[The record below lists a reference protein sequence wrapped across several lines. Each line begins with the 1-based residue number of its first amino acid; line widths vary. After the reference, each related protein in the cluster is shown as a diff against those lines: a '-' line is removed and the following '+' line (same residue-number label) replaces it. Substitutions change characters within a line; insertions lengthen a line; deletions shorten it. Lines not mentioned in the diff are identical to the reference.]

1 MRAKCLGNCSL
12 GKLTFVIACSI
23 EARRIGRDFKMTGLV
38 RSSADLDP
46 RRRRILFR
54 AWHRGIREMDLLF
67 GRYMDAHVRAMSDDE
82 LDEIEALMRL
92 PDQELLKWIDG
103 REATPANQNAALID
117 RIRAYSVANPVTSDS
132 GTAH

>member
-1 MRAKCLGNCSL
+1 
-12 GKLTFVIACSI
+12 
-23 EARRIGRDFKMTGLV
+23 MTD
-38 RSSADLDP
+38 AAPLDT
-46 RRRRILFR
+46 RRRRLTFH

-67 GRYMDAHVRAMSDDE
+67 GRYMDAHVRDMSDDE

-103 REATPANQNAALID
+103 RESAPANQNTALIG
-117 RIRAYSVANPVTSDS
+117 RIRDYSMANPVTSDS